1 MQKTLV
7 MAVVAAL
14 GALGCAGTAQ
24 RPDLQT
30 AWPLV
35 EFCSAAQQLISSTE
49 LRASNVVH
57 DDYQAFVL
65 SKPKVRP
72 LETEQF
78 HWYEDPARMK
88 LKMISCKMKTTDHLR
103 AEYGDSAAGTEGL
116 CAAVN
121 QHSLAAV
128 LTNLRRARH
137 GKLRYEGGR
146 RIVFDP
152 EELTNLG
159 PEWLKSHEIAW
170 EDAQGLLHVQ
180 SRAMRNDWLDPRY
193 LRAPPQFRGTRYCHL
208 IAPDYLQRLLTG
220 ATPAPRARGEAVS
233 TAVMPPT
240 PPG

>member
-1 MQKTLV
+1 MF
-7 MAVVAAL
+7 AAL
-14 GALGCAGTAQ
+14 GTVGCVGTAHRQ
-24 RPDLQT
+24 PVAT
-30 AWPLV
+30 AWPLA
-35 EFCSAAQQLISSTE
+35 EFCSAAQQLIAATT
-49 LRASNVVH
+49 LRPGNVVH
-57 DDYQAFVL
+57 EDYQAFVL
-65 SKPKVRP
+65 SKPRVRP

-78 HWYEDPARMK
+78 HWYEDAARTR

-103 AEYGDSAAGTEGL
+103 AEYGDSAARTEGL

-121 QHSLAAV
+121 QHSLAAA
-128 LTNLRRARH
+128 LTILRRTGNGR
-137 GKLRYEGGR
+137 LRYDGGR

-152 EELTNLG
+152 EELTNVG

-170 EDAQGLLHVQ
+170 EDTQGVLHVQ

-193 LRAPPQFRGTRYCHL
+193 LKAPPQFRGTRYCHL

-220 ATPAPRARGEAVS
+220 TTPAPRARGEAVS

>member
-1 MQKTLV
+1 MQKPLV

-14 GALGCAGTAQ
+14 GALGCAGTTQ
-24 RPDLQT
+24 RPDAKT
-30 AWPLV
+30 AWPMA
-35 EFCSAAQQLISSTE
+35 EFCSDAQRLISSTE
-49 LRASNVVH
+49 LRASNVLH
-57 DDYQAFVL
+57 EDYQAFVL

-78 HWYEDPARMK
+78 QWYEDAARTR

-121 QHSLAAV
+121 QRSLAVA
-128 LTNLRRARH
+128 LAGLKRSRH
-137 GKLRYEGGR
+137 GKLRYDSGR
-146 RIVFDP
+146 QVVFDA
-152 EELTNLG
+152 EELTNMG
-159 PEWLKSHEIAW
+159 TEWLKSHEITW
-170 EDAQGLLHVQ
+170 EDAQGMLHVQ

-193 LRAPPQFRGTRYCHL
+193 LKARPQFRGTRYCHL

-220 ATPAPRARGEAVS
+220 ASAAPRARGKAVS

>member
-1 MQKTLV
+1 MKKTLV
-7 MAVVAAL
+7 VAGL
-14 GALGCAGTAQ
+14 VMLTTIGCAGQADRSPTV
-24 RPDLQT
+24 DT
-30 AWPLV
+30 WPLV
-35 EFCSAAQQLISSTE
+35 EFCSDAQQLIASTA
-49 LRASNVVH
+49 LRASSVVH

-78 HWYEDPARMK
+78 HWYEDAARVK

-103 AEYGDSAAGTEGL
+103 AEYGGSAAGTEGL

-121 QHSLAAV
+121 QHSLAAA
-128 LTNLRRARH
+128 LTSLRRARH
-137 GKLRYEGGR
+137 GKLRYDGGR

-170 EDAQGLLHVQ
+170 EDAQGVLHVQ

-193 LRAPPQFRGTRYCHL
+193 LKAPPQFRGTRYCHL

>member
-7 MAVVAAL
+7 IAVVAAL
-14 GALGCAGTAQ
+14 GALGCAGTTR

-35 EFCSAAQQLISSTE
+35 EFCSAAQQLISSTA

-78 HWYEDPARMK
+78 HWYEDAARMK

-121 QHSLAAV
+121 QHSLAVA
-128 LTNLRRARH
+128 LASLKRNRH
-137 GKLRYEGGR
+137 GKLRYDSGR
-146 RIVFDP
+146 QVVFDA

-193 LRAPPQFRGTRYCHL
+193 LKAPPQFRGTRYCHL

-220 ATPAPRARGEAVS
+220 ATSAPRARGEAVS

>member
-1 MQKTLV
+1 MQKPLV
-7 MAVVAAL
+7 IAVVAAL
-14 GALGCAGTAQ
+14 GALGCAGTTR

-30 AWPLV
+30 ALPLV
-35 EFCSAAQQLISSTE
+35 EFCSAAQQLISSTA

-78 HWYEDPARMK
+78 HWYEDAARMK

-121 QHSLAAV
+121 QRSLAVA
-128 LTNLRRARH
+128 LASLKRNRH
-137 GKLRYEGGR
+137 GKLRYDSGR
-146 RIVFDP
+146 QVVFDA
-152 EELTNLG
+152 EELTSLG

-170 EDAQGLLHVQ
+170 KDAQGLLHVQ

-193 LRAPPQFRGTRYCHL
+193 LKAPPQFRGTRYCHL
-208 IAPDYLQRLLTG
+208 IAPDDLQRLLTG

>member
-1 MQKTLV
+1 MS
-7 MAVVAAL
+7 AVALLAAA
-14 GALGCAGTAQ
+14 GAVGCAATGQRAPATTA
-24 RPDLQT
+24 P
-30 AWPLV
+30 PLA
-35 EFCSAAQQLISSTE
+35 EFCGAAQQLIAATA
-49 LRASNVVH
+49 LRPSNVVH
-57 DDYQAFVL
+57 EDYQAFVL
-65 SKPKVRP
+65 SKPRARP

-78 HWYEDPARMK
+78 HWYEDTARTR

-103 AEYGDSAAGTEGL
+103 AEYGDGAAGAEGV

-121 QHSLAAV
+121 QRSLAAA
-128 LTNLRRARH
+128 LAALRRTGH
-137 GKLRYEGGR
+137 GKLRYDGGR

-170 EDAQGLLHVQ
+170 EDAQGVLHVQ

-193 LRAPPQFRGTRYCHL
+193 LKAPPQFRGTRYCHL

-220 ATPAPRARGEAVS
+220 AAPAPRARGEAVS

-240 PPG
+240 PPA

>member
-1 MQKTLV
+1 MRKSL
-7 MAVVAAL
+7 VVAGLAAL
-14 GALGCAGTAQ
+14 AATGCAGQAD
-24 RPDLQT
+24 RPSD
-30 AWPLV
+30 AADWPLA
-35 EFCSAAQQLISSTE
+35 EFCSEAQQIVGRTA

-57 DDYQAFVL
+57 DDYQMFTL

-72 LETEQF
+72 LETEQY
-78 HWYEDPARMK
+78 HWYEDVARLR

-103 AEYGDSAAGTEGL
+103 TEYGDNAAGTEGV

-121 QHSLAAV
+121 QHSLAAA
-128 LTNLRRARH
+128 LTNLRRSRH
-137 GKLRYEGGR
+137 GKLRYGGGR
-146 RIVFDP
+146 QIVFDT
-152 EELTNLG
+152 EELTNIG

-170 EDAQGLLHVQ
+170 EDAQGMLHVQ

-193 LRAPPQFRGTRYCHL
+193 LKSPPQFRGTRYCHL

-220 ATPAPRARGEAVS
+220 ATPAPHARGEAVS